1 MEMRGAGPST
11 KAMEIENIRKEAEVF
26 WREKTEEEYHEKAG
40 IRKGEGLP
48 GVYERYKWLFSRK
61 LIMDLRRKEGQTDVD
76 PYERRGIKKILSF
89 LISER
94 ENLKRIPYELR
105 INNLG
110 LEKNIKID
118 GELIP
123 LRSSLVYIANEG
135 NRKKRIEIERRRL
148 EFIES
153 INPLL
158 MRMWEV
164 SWESCME
171 IGFNSYIQTWESLK
185 EKNFPQLRKAASRI
199 LKETED
205 LYRDILQWVA
215 KRKLGIKDIEKHDVL
230 YFFRMREFDKYFP
243 PERLREVMER
253 SARDSGWNLWESPGL
268 YIDIEGKTGKVTRAS
283 CFPVSVPDRV
293 YIMIYPFGG
302 QEDYQSLF
310 HELGHALIYITKKGD
325 QPFEKRY
332 LVEPFFSESIA
343 FIFHYLPLKRGWLKR
358 HLDFSSP
365 ENYLFYG
372 YFQKLYMVRRYCA
385 KFQFE
390 STIHEKMDY
399 EDMRGL
405 YRDFLFKGTYI
416 NHPEGFFLYDMDPF
430 IMSAEYLTGWI
441 VASQIEARLKDKFDD
456 DWYRNPRASS
466 FIKEILE
473 GDEED
478 ASRLLELKPYEP
490 DTLINDF
497 NENLR

>member
-1 MEMRGAGPST
+1 MRGAGPS
-11 KAMEIENIRKEAEVF
+11 AEANEITNIRKEAEAF
-26 WREKTEEEYHEKAG
+26 WKEKTEEEYHEKAG
-40 IRKGEGLP
+40 MGRGEGLS
-48 GVYERYKWLFSRK
+48 GIYERYKWLFSRK

-105 INNLG
+105 INK
-110 LEKNIKID
+110 LELEENIKID

-123 LRSSLVYIANEG
+123 FRSSLIYIANEG
-135 NRKKRIEIERRRL
+135 DRKKRVEIEKRRL

-153 INPLL
+153 INPI
-158 MRMWEV
+158 MMKMWEV

-171 IGFNSYIQTWESLK
+171 IGFKSYIQTWENLK
-185 EKNFPQLRKAASRI
+185 ERNFSQLRKAVSR
-199 LKETED
+199 LLQETED
-205 LYRDILQWVA
+205 LYWDILQWVA
-215 KRKLGIKDIEKHDVL
+215 KRKLGIKVIEKHDLL

-243 PERLREVMER
+243 HERLREVMKR
-253 SARDSGWNLWESPGL
+253 WARDSGWNLWESPGL
-268 YIDIEGKTGKVTRAS
+268 YIDIEVKTGKVARAS

-293 YIMIYPFGG
+293 YIMINPFGG

-310 HELGHALIYITKKGD
+310 HEIGHAFLYITKKGD
-325 QPFEKRY
+325 MPFEKRY

-358 HLDFSSP
+358 YLDFSSP
-365 ENYLFYG
+365 ENYLFYA
-372 YFQKLYMVRRYCA
+372 YFQKLYMIRRYCA

-390 STIHEKMDY
+390 STIHEKMDCK
-399 EDMRGL
+399 DMRGL
-405 YRDFLFKGTYI
+405 YRDFLFRGTYTD
-416 NHPEGFFLYDMDPF
+416 HPEGFFLYDMDPF
-430 IMSAEYLTGWI
+430 IMSAEYIMGWI
-441 VASQIEARLKDKFDD
+441 VASQIEAWLRDKFDD
-456 DWYRNPRASS
+456 DWYRNPGAGS
-466 FIKEILE
+466 FIMEILE
-473 GDEED
+473 SDEQD
-478 ASRLLELKPYEP
+478 TIRLLELKPYES